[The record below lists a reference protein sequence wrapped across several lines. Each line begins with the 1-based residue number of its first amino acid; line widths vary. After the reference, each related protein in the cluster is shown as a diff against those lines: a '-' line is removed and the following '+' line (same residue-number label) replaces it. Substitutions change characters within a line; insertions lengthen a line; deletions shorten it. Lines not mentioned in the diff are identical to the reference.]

1 MRRWDAGRL
10 ALLALG
16 LAYLISPVDLVPEAV
31 IPLLGLVDDGVVAL
45 WLAGAFLAETDNYLR
60 WERSQPVIVEGD
72 ARPAAGRTR
81 PWTPCVR
88 SCSTNSVALTSSGSR
103 AGRCPSRWPP
113 RCGCGSRRPG

>member
-1 MRRWDAGRL
+1 MACSGARAAARRARAGRPTAPPSRGWCGRRSSGRYAALGRGRL

-72 ARPAAGRTR
+72 ARPAA
-81 PWTPCVR
+81 W
-88 SCSTNSVALTSSGSR
+88 
-103 AGRCPSRWPP
+103 
-113 RCGCGSRRPG
+113 

>member
-1 MRRWDAGRL
+1 MVREAVSGRYAALGRGRL

-72 ARPAAGRTR
+72 ARPAT
-81 PWTPCVR
+81 W
-88 SCSTNSVALTSSGSR
+88 
-103 AGRCPSRWPP
+103 
-113 RCGCGSRRPG
+113 